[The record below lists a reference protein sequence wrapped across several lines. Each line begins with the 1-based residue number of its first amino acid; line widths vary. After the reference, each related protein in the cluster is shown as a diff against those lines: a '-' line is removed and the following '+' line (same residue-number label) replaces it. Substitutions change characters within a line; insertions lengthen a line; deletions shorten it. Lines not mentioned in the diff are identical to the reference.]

1 MIKGLLILSKR
12 NWYNDVDSIIIDEFG
27 LEFGEFVDEIVL
39 VVGLEVE
46 KKLYGSIY
54 KNKMIIKKVVEE
66 IEKRVIVEK

>member
-1 MIKGLLILSKR
+1 MLSKR
-12 NWYNDVDSIIIDEFG
+12 NWYNDFDSIIIDEFG

-66 IEKRVIVEK
+66 IEKRVIVER

>member
-1 MIKGLLILSKR
+1 MSKR

-66 IEKRVIVEK
+66 IEKRIIVEK

>member
-1 MIKGLLILSKR
+1 MLSKR

-54 KNKMIIKKVVEE
+54 KNKMIIKKVVEG
-66 IEKRVIVEK
+66 IEKRIIVEK

>member
-1 MIKGLLILSKR
+1 MSKR

-39 VVGLEVE
+39 VVDLEVE

-66 IEKRVIVEK
+66 IEKRVIVER

>member
-1 MIKGLLILSKR
+1 MSKR

>member
-1 MIKGLLILSKR
+1 MLSKR
-12 NWYNDVDSIIIDEFG
+12 NWYNDFDSIIIDEFG
-27 LEFGEFVDEIVL
+27 FEFGEFVDEIVL

-66 IEKRVIVEK
+66 IEKRVIVER

>member
-1 MIKGLLILSKR
+1 MSKR

-66 IEKRVIVEK
+66 IEKRVIVER

>member
-1 MIKGLLILSKR
+1 MLSKR

-27 LEFGEFVDEIVL
+27 FEFGEFVDEIVL

>member
-1 MIKGLLILSKR
+1 MLSKR

-27 LEFGEFVDEIVL
+27 FEFGEFVDEIVL
-39 VVGLEVE
+39 VVDLEVE

-66 IEKRVIVEK
+66 IEKRVIVER

>member
-27 LEFGEFVDEIVL
+27 FEFGEFVDEIVL

>member
-1 MIKGLLILSKR
+1 MSKR
-12 NWYNDVDSIIIDEFG
+12 NWYNDFDSIIIDEFG
-27 LEFGEFVDEIVL
+27 FEFGEFVDEIVL

-66 IEKRVIVEK
+66 IEKRVIVER

>member
-1 MIKGLLILSKR
+1 MLSKR
-12 NWYNDVDSIIIDEFG
+12 NWYNDFDSIIIDEFG
-27 LEFGEFVDEIVL
+27 FEFGEFVDEIVL

>member
-1 MIKGLLILSKR
+1 MSKR

-27 LEFGEFVDEIVL
+27 FEFGEFVDEIVL

-66 IEKRVIVEK
+66 IEKRVIVER

>member
-1 MIKGLLILSKR
+1 MLSKR
-12 NWYNDVDSIIIDEFG
+12 NWYNDFDSIIIDEFG

-66 IEKRVIVEK
+66 IEKRIIVEK

>member
-1 MIKGLLILSKR
+1 MLSKR
-12 NWYNDVDSIIIDEFG
+12 NWYNDFDSIKIDEFG
-27 LEFGEFVDEIVL
+27 FEFGEFVDEIVL

>member
-1 MIKGLLILSKR
+1 MSKK

>member
-1 MIKGLLILSKR
+1 MLSKR
-12 NWYNDVDSIIIDEFG
+12 NWYNDFDSIIIDEFG
-27 LEFGEFVDEIVL
+27 FEFGEFVDEIVL

-66 IEKRVIVEK
+66 IEKRIIVEK

>member
-1 MIKGLLILSKR
+1 MLSKR

-27 LEFGEFVDEIVL
+27 FEFGEFVDEIVL

-66 IEKRVIVEK
+66 IEKRIIVEK

>member
-1 MIKGLLILSKR
+1 MSKR

-27 LEFGEFVDEIVL
+27 FEFGEFVDEIVL

-66 IEKRVIVEK
+66 IEKRIIVEK

>member
-1 MIKGLLILSKR
+1 MSKR

-27 LEFGEFVDEIVL
+27 LEFGEFVNEIVL

-66 IEKRVIVEK
+66 IEKRVIVER

>member
-1 MIKGLLILSKR
+1 MLSKR

-66 IEKRVIVEK
+66 IEKRVIVER

>member
-1 MIKGLLILSKR
+1 MSKK

-27 LEFGEFVDEIVL
+27 FEFGEFVDEIVL

>member
-1 MIKGLLILSKR
+1 MSKR
-12 NWYNDVDSIIIDEFG
+12 NWYNDFDSIIIDEFG
-27 LEFGEFVDEIVL
+27 FEFGEFVDEIVL

-66 IEKRVIVEK
+66 IEKRIIVEK

>member
-1 MIKGLLILSKR
+1 MLSKR

-66 IEKRVIVEK
+66 IEKRIIVEK

>member
-1 MIKGLLILSKR
+1 MSKR

-39 VVGLEVE
+39 VVDLEVE

-66 IEKRVIVEK
+66 IEKRIIVEK

>member
-1 MIKGLLILSKR
+1 MLSKR